1 MKRYFLT
8 RSLIAVAS
16 VMFIWSVASVS
27 SAAQT
32 KKNSAPEGAKSTKQY
47 APPPLPSGPSKPAPR
62 TADGHVDLS
71 GMWIEK
77 YGELGEDIAFR
88 KPATAKAPTA
98 TKYPSDALPY
108 QPWAAKKAR
117 ELFDA
122 ANTDPLLH
130 CLPYGE
136 PRIWG
141 GPHPA
146 RLVQIPGELIVLYER
161 DTTYRIIPTDG
172 SPHPPDLDPSWMGDS
187 AGHWEGDTLV
197 VDVIGFNDKSWLG
210 SATSAGEG
218 SGTFHSDA
226 LHVTERITRP
236 DFDRLTVQITDDDP
250 KVFTKPWT
258 HAWNMKLVPKE
269 RMYEDVT
276 CSNEKDFSHVVP
288 STAGK

>member
-1 MKRYFLT
+1 MKRYFLRKCVT
-8 RSLIAVAS
+8 AAAS
-16 VMFIWSVASVS
+16 VVVVWNLASS
-27 SAAQT
+27 PAAAQT
-32 KKNSAPEGAKSTKQY
+32 KNTKQY
-47 APPPLPSGPSKPAPR
+47 APPALPSGPSKPTPR
-62 TADGHVDLS
+62 TADGHPDLS

-88 KPATAKAPTA
+88 KPTPAQASTT
-98 TKYPSDALPY
+98 TKYPADALPY

-122 ANTDPLLH
+122 ATTDPLLH

-146 RLVQIPGELIVLYER
+146 QIIQLPGQMAILYER
-161 DTTYRIIPTDG
+161 DTTYRVFPTDG
-172 SPHPPDLDPSWMGDS
+172 RPHPEDLDPSWMGDS

-210 SATSAGEG
+210 SGKNAGEG
-218 SGTFHSDA
+218 SGTFHSDS
-226 LHVTERITRP
+226 LHVIERIRRP
-236 DFDRLTVQITDDDP
+236 DFNHLIVEITEEDP
-250 KVFTKPWT
+250 KVFTKPWIVT
-258 HAWNMKLVPKE
+258 WNMNLVPNE

-276 CSNEKDFSHVVP
+276 CSNEKDLIHQVP
-288 STAGK
+288 KNSATK